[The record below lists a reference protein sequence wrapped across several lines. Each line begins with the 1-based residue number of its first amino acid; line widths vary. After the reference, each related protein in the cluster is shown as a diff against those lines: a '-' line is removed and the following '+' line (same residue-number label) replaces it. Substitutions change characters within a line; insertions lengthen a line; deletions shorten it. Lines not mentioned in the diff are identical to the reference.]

1 MTEIT
6 EIMDRLFKS
15 TVNLEQDGVTGL
27 IAEALK
33 AGIEPVKILERLQ
46 GGVVEIG
53 NLFAGGDY
61 FISELIFCGEIMKN
75 AMAALEPYLS
85 GMEEERRYEG
95 TIVLGTVQG
104 DIHDLGKNLVA
115 MFLRGAGYKVM
126 DIGVDAPPARFINAV
141 VEHKA
146 GLVGMSVLL
155 TGCHHA
161 LKNTVTAIRE
171 AGLKEVKTMIGGN
184 YVNEDV
190 RRFCGADYFGSNAA
204 DAVSIARKVIE

>member
-6 EIMDRLFKS
+6 EIMDKLFKS
-15 TVNLEQDGVTGL
+15 MVNLEQDGTVGL
-27 IAEALK
+27 VAEAIK
-33 AGIEPVKILERLQ
+33 AGIEPMAILERLQ

-61 FISELIFCGEIMKN
+61 FISELIYCGEIMKK
-75 AMAALEPYLS
+75 AMETLEPFLLDK
-85 GMEEERRYEG
+85 EDEHRYAG
-95 TIVLGTVQG
+95 NIVLGTVQG

-115 MFLRGAGYKVM
+115 MFLRGAGYKVV
-126 DIGVDAPPARFINAV
+126 DVGVDAPPARFINAV

-155 TGCHHA
+155 TGCHQA
-161 LKNTVTAIRE
+161 LLKTVSAIRE
-171 AGLKEVKTMIGGN
+171 AGLKEVKVMIGGN

-190 RRFCGADYFGSNAA
+190 RRFCGADYLGGNAA
-204 DAVSIARKVIE
+204 DAVSIARKVIK